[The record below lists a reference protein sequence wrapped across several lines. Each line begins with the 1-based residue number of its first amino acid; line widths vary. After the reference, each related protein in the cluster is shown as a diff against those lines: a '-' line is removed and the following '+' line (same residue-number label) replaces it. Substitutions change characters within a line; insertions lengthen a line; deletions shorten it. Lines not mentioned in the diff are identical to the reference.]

1 MLVRYRGIMTLAIPL
16 AICGLPVADAVEKA
30 DPPPAQAT
38 PDGTPIATFEAF
50 PPAGTAHA
58 IAGEL
63 TMVDHVNRMG
73 ILRDDRTDAV
83 DKYSQDLPHHFA
95 MLPYGEVFLHGARA
109 NLEDIPLGTHLHG
122 WFHLG
127 PRGWFTVRLASTD
140 YEAMVKNEPN
150 ERTPDSPYCRALR
163 LEDDFTHD
171 ARQAVVWEVVAI
183 DQVAGKLTAVRRE
196 ATVDERL
203 PTPATAAAAGL
214 RPAAVLDGKQV
225 FDFDSSTRVWKGR
238 EVGDSGDLAVGQ
250 RLLVNRTWA
259 TLYGP
264 GRLTDVWIDAE
275 SRRLTAER
283 QAQRFVEH
291 ERMRGVPGRID
302 SIEYEQNASG
312 VVTATLYAA
321 MSADAKAAF
330 QPNARGVVIV
340 AEPTL
345 RSYDQANDGVAV
357 MFRNV
362 DVATSQAPGSSGI
375 TMKFHMGEMLEGI
388 RPGRT
393 VRLQAAGWPRPTLPR
408 EEILSPFDLRPT
420 LIDEDG
426 VQRTTTPFSR

>member
-1 MLVRYRGIMTLAIPL
+1 M
-16 AICGLPVADAVEKA
+16 
-30 DPPPAQAT
+30 
-38 PDGTPIATFEAF
+38 
-50 PPAGTAHA
+50 
-58 IAGEL
+58 
-63 TMVDHVNRMG
+63 
-73 ILRDDRTDAV
+73 
-83 DKYSQDLPHHFA
+83 
-95 MLPYGEVFLHGARA
+95 
-109 NLEDIPLGTHLHG
+109 
-122 WFHLG
+122 
-127 PRGWFTVRLASTD
+127 
-140 YEAMVKNEPN
+140 
-150 ERTPDSPYCRALR
+150 
-163 LEDDFTHD
+163 
-171 ARQAVVWEVVAI
+171 
-183 DQVAGKLTAVRRE
+183 
-196 ATVDERL
+196 
-203 PTPATAAAAGL
+203 
-214 RPAAVLDGKQV
+214 
-225 FDFDSSTRVWKGR
+225 
-238 EVGDSGDLAVGQ
+238 GQ